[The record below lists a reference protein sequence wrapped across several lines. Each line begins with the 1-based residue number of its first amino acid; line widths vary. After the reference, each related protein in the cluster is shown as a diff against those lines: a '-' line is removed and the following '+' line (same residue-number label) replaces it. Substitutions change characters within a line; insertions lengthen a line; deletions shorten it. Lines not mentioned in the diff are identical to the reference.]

1 MTSFLAVEMSGSVG
15 SIALAVDER
24 VQEREIATPREQTQ
38 RLLPLVDELLREA
51 GLTVARLDAVV
62 FGRGPG
68 SFTGL
73 RIAAAVAQGLAMS
86 ASLPVL
92 PVSSL
97 GAIAQRGL
105 DTARAERSLVCV
117 DARMGEVYWGA
128 FEAREGLARRLGE
141 ERLTAPGN
149 VDTPAGG
156 AWTALGS
163 GFRAHAEALAHV
175 LGRAAAVVTDIEPR
189 ARDLLPQALE
199 DWRNGRIV
207 RASAALPTYLRDDT
221 AWRRTRP

>member
-1 MTSFLAVEMSGSVG
+1 MTAILAIETSGSVG
-15 SIALAVDER
+15 SIALAVDGR
-24 VQEREIATPREQTQ
+24 IQEREIATPREQTG
-38 RLLPLVDELLREA
+38 RLLPLVDELLRER
-51 GLTVARLDAVV
+51 GLTVARLDAVA

-86 ASLPVL
+86 ARLPVL

-97 GAIAQRGL
+97 AAVAQRAL
-105 DTARAERSLVCV
+105 DTAGVERSLVCV

-128 FEAREGLARRLGE
+128 FEARGGLAQPIGAERLGAP
-141 ERLTAPGN
+141 ER
-149 VDTPAGG
+149 VDVPAGG

-163 GFRAHAEALAHV
+163 GFRAHAEALGHA
-175 LGRAAAVVTDIEPR
+175 LGRAAAVVADIEAR

-199 DWRNGRIV
+199 DWRDGRSV